1 MKIHSRSA
9 LTLLTVLL
17 LCRTLLGTL
26 VLGREKTQSLR
37 NKHQH
42 YNPMYPGSSHQARQ
56 LSDEIALNNQDFYDP
71 RTSDLAAYISQIEE
85 IYDGDSGIEIH
96 TRLNTDSSYTTGNAD
111 QPESVESLLPE
122 YDVPVK
128 ERSLQEELDSHM
140 SYMNR
145 VFNSMNLDIFSE
157 DPKTFL
163 GDHDVY
169 FKIVKKRSLVFYYLS
184 RVIFYGTIIVL
195 MMKYFSTKVKKQYMV
210 NFKDKDEENYKN
222 YKAEYKRF
230 MIFQSISVVL
240 VVIFSV
246 VFFFMVSSPKNTI
259 DDVASELLYE
269 YRKIKSIVLEVSN
282 LIEEV
287 NEKKV
292 RVYIDPNYKFYA
304 IKNLVKHSVDHL
316 GEDVGRIEDFSM
328 NMLNNPYLTSYGI
341 PIGCFF
347 VGSIMAVIAISS
359 YGNKKSSFQIILF
372 LLSGL
377 TLGYLTQ
384 SFGLYFS
391 NFSSLNDICNSI
403 RELANKPSLPE
414 GGIGLDHYLRC
425 SQIKPFF
432 QQISVN
438 ILAQNAALKM
448 FNNEMYK
455 MGRPETHSVNEALE
469 EEAYLENIQASSQN
483 LKEYSKLMKTNDKI
497 LKSLLTINKCNLV
510 RVWVF
515 KAEASL
521 CLDASK
527 NLTYIFYIYVI
538 MILLLA
544 LTLCCANQGIK
555 ILDKVQYIELMKAV
569 STERQQYVN
578 TFKVQ

>member
-1 MKIHSRSA
+1 MKI
-9 LTLLTVLL
+9 LTLLYSA
-17 LCRTLLGTL
+17 TLTFLILGNLYQATL
-26 VLGREKTQSLR
+26 IQTQSHIHTLR
-37 NKHQH
+37 STHQMN
-42 YNPMYPGSSHQARQ
+42 NPFSSHPVERN
-56 LSDEIALNNQDFYDP
+56 LGDEIALNNEDFYDP
-71 RTSDLAAYISQIEE
+71 RTSDLAGFISQLEE
-85 IYDGDSGIEIH
+85 KYDGESGISIN

-111 QPESVESLLPE
+111 QPEEVESLLPE
-122 YDVPVK
+122 FDIPVK
-128 ERSLQEELDSHM
+128 ERSLQEELDKHM
-140 SYMNR
+140 TFMKN
-145 VFNSMNLDIFSE
+145 VFNSLNLDIFSE

-169 FKIVKKRSLVFYYLS
+169 FKIVKKRSLIFYYLS
-184 RVIFYGTIIVL
+184 RIIFYGTIVVL

-210 NFKDKDEENYKN
+210 NFEDKDQDNYKN

-230 MIFQSISVVL
+230 MIFQSISVIS
-240 VVIFSV
+240 VVFLSL

-269 YRKIKSIVLEVSN
+269 YRKIKSIVLDVSN
-282 LIEEV
+282 HIEEI

-292 RVYIDPNYKFYA
+292 RVYIDENYKFYA
-304 IKNLVKHSVDHL
+304 IKNLVRHSVDHL
-316 GEDVGRIEDFSM
+316 DEDVKRIEDFSI
-328 NMLNNPYLTSYGI
+328 NMLNNPYLTSYGV

-359 YGNKKSSFQIILF
+359 YGNKKSSFQIMLF
-372 LLSGL
+372 LFSGL
-377 TLGYLTQ
+377 TLGYIMQ

-391 NFSSLNDICNSI
+391 NFSSLNDICESI
-403 RELANKPSLPE
+403 RGIANKPSLPE

-438 ILAQNAALKM
+438 ILAQNAVLKM
-448 FNNEMYK
+448 FNNEMFK

-483 LKEYSKLMKTNDKI
+483 LKEYSKLMRTNNKI
-497 LKSLLTINKCNLV
+497 LENLLTINKCNLV

-515 KAEASL
+515 KAETEL
-521 CLDASK
+521 CLHASK
-527 NLTYIFYIYVI
+527 SLTYIFYIYVI

-544 LTLCCANQGIK
+544 TTLCCANQGIK
-555 ILDKVQYIELMKAV
+555 ILDKVQYIEVMKAV
-569 STERQQYVN
+569 STERKQYVN

>member
-1 MKIHSRSA
+1 MKFVHWMQCTA
-9 LTLLTVLL
+9 LVVLL
-17 LCRTLLGTL
+17 LQGSCRATLTMAKE
-26 VLGREKTQSLR
+26 RTHELR
-37 NKHQH
+37 HRHKHE
-42 YNPMYPGSSHQARQ
+42 NPLFPSKVHQERN
-56 LSDEIALNNQDFYDP
+56 LTEEIALNNEDFYDP
-71 RTSDLAAYISQIEE
+71 RTSDMAAYISQLEE
-85 IYDGDSGIEIH
+85 KYDGESGIVIS

-111 QPESVESLLPE
+111 QPDNVESLLPE
-122 YDVPVK
+122 YDIPIK
-128 ERSLQEELDSHM
+128 ERSLQEELDKHM
-140 SYMNR
+140 IYMNR
-145 VFNSMNLDIFSE
+145 VFNSINLDIFSE

-169 FKIVKKRSLVFYYLS
+169 FKIVKKRSLIFYYLS
-184 RVIFYGTIIVL
+184 RVIFYGTIVVL
-195 MMKYFSTKVKKQYMV
+195 MMKYFTTKVKKQYMV
-210 NFKDKDEENYKN
+210 NFQDKDEDNYKN

-230 MIFQSISVVL
+230 MIFQSASVISVVFISL
-240 VVIFSV
+240 I
-246 VFFFMVSSPKNTI
+246 FFFMVSSPKNTI

-282 LIEEV
+282 HIEEV

-292 RVYIDPNYKFYA
+292 RVYIDENYKFYA

-316 GEDVGRIEDFSM
+316 DEDVKRIEDFSM
-328 NMLNNPYLTSYGI
+328 NMLNNPYLTSYGV

-347 VGSIMAVIAISS
+347 IGSIMAVIAISS
-359 YGNKKSSFQIILF
+359 YGNKKSSFQILLF
-372 LLSGL
+372 LFSGL
-377 TLGYLTQ
+377 TLGYMMQ
-384 SFGLYFS
+384 SFGLFFS

-403 RELANKPSLPE
+403 REIANKPSLPE

-438 ILAQNAALKM
+438 ILAQNAVLKM

-455 MGRPETHSVNEALE
+455 MGRPEAHSVNEALE

-483 LKEYSKLMKTNDKI
+483 LKEYSKLLNTNNKI
-497 LKSLLTINKCNLV
+497 LENLLTINKCNLV
-510 RVWVF
+510 RIWVF
-515 KAEASL
+515 KAETEL

-527 NLTYIFYIYVI
+527 NLTYIFYIYVVL
-538 MILLLA
+538 ILLLS

-555 ILDKVQYIELMKAV
+555 ILDKVQYIEVMKAV
-569 STERQQYVN
+569 STERKQYVN

>member
-1 MKIHSRSA
+1 MVVLFLQKSCDA
-9 LTLLTVLL
+9 TLTLGKE
-17 LCRTLLGTL
+17 RTHELRHNHKRVNPLFSSKVHQDRNL
-26 VLGREKTQSLR
+26 VE
-37 NKHQH
+37 
-42 YNPMYPGSSHQARQ
+42 
-56 LSDEIALNNQDFYDP
+56 EIALNNEDFYDP
-71 RTSDLAAYISQIEE
+71 RTSDMAAFISQLEE
-85 IYDGDSGIEIH
+85 KYDGESGIVIN

-111 QPESVESLLPE
+111 QPDEVESLLPE
-122 YDVPVK
+122 YDIPIK
-128 ERSLQEELDSHM
+128 ERSLQEELDKHM

-169 FKIVKKRSLVFYYLS
+169 FKIVKKRSLVFYYFS
-184 RVIFYGTIIVL
+184 RIIFYGTIVVL

-230 MIFQSISVVL
+230 MIFQSASVVS
-240 VVIFSV
+240 VVILSL

-282 LIEEV
+282 HIEEV

-292 RVYIDPNYKFYA
+292 RVYIDENYKFYA

-316 GEDVGRIEDFSM
+316 DEDVKRIEDFSM
-328 NMLNNPYLTSYGI
+328 NMLNNPYLTSYGV

-347 VGSIMAVIAISS
+347 IGSIMAVIAISS
-359 YGNKKSSFQIILF
+359 YGNKKSSFQILLF
-372 LLSGL
+372 LFSGL
-377 TLGYLTQ
+377 TLGYMMQ

-403 RELANKPSLPE
+403 REIANKPSLPE

-438 ILAQNAALKM
+438 ILAQNAVLKM

-455 MGRPETHSVNEALE
+455 MGRPEAHSVNEALE

-483 LKEYSKLMKTNDKI
+483 LKEYSKLLNTNNKI
-497 LKSLLTINKCNLV
+497 LENLLTINKCNLV
-510 RVWVF
+510 RIWVF
-515 KAEASL
+515 KAETEL

-538 MILLLA
+538 MIFLLS

-555 ILDKVQYIELMKAV
+555 ILDKVQYIEVMKAV
-569 STERQQYVN
+569 STERKQYVN

>member
-1 MKIHSRSA
+1 MKI
-9 LTLLTVLL
+9 LKKVYIILLGVLL
-17 LCRTLLGTL
+17 AEVFQATL
-26 VLGREKTQSLR
+26 VMTKDKTKQLRHKHKKVNPVFSGKVQRDRE
-37 NKHQH
+37 
-42 YNPMYPGSSHQARQ
+42 
-56 LSDEIALNNQDFYDP
+56 LSDEITLNNEDFYDP
-71 RTSDLAAYISQIEE
+71 RTSDLAAYISQLEE
-85 IYDGDSGIEIH
+85 KYEGDSGIEIH

-111 QPESVESLLPE
+111 QPEEVETLLPE
-122 YDVPVK
+122 YDIPVK
-128 ERSLQEELDSHM
+128 ERSLQEELDKHM
-140 SYMNR
+140 SYMNK
-145 VFNSMNLDIFSE
+145 VFNSMNLDVFSE

-184 RVIFYGTIIVL
+184 RVIFYGTILVL
-195 MMKYFSTKVKKQYMV
+195 MVKYFSTKVKKQYMV
-210 NFKDKDEENYKN
+210 DFKDKDEDNYKN
-222 YKAEYKRF
+222 YKSEYKRF
-230 MIFQSISVVL
+230 MICQSISVVL
-240 VVIFSV
+240 VVFLSLI
-246 VFFFMVSSPKNTI
+246 FFFMVSSPKNTI

-269 YRKIKSIVLEVSN
+269 YRKIKSIVLNVSN
-282 LIEEV
+282 HIEEV

-292 RVYIDPNYKFYA
+292 RVYIDENYKFYS
-304 IKNLVKHSVDHL
+304 IKNLVKHSVNYLD
-316 GEDVGRIEDFSM
+316 EDVKRIEDFSM
-328 NMLNNPYLTSYGI
+328 NMLNNPYLTSYGV

-359 YGNKKSSFQIILF
+359 YSNKKSSFQILLF
-372 LLSGL
+372 LFSGL
-377 TLGYLTQ
+377 TLGYMMQ

-403 RELANKPSLPE
+403 REIANKPSLPE

-448 FNNEMYK
+448 FNNEMFK
-455 MGRPETHSVNEALE
+455 MGRPKTQSVNEALE

-483 LKEYSKLMKTNDKI
+483 LKEYSKLMNTNNKI
-497 LKSLLTINKCNLV
+497 LENLLTINKCNLV

-515 KAEASL
+515 KAETEL
-521 CLDASK
+521 CLNASK
-527 NLTYIFYIYVI
+527 NLTYIFYIYVLMI
-538 MILLLA
+538 ILLS
-544 LTLCCANQGIK
+544 LTLMCSNQGIK
-555 ILDKVQYIELMKAV
+555 ILDKVQYIEVMKAV